1 MKKKCKIAIIV
12 SIVFII
18 LLSGIIIKNVCL
30 TKSKDLN
37 KNNLFT
43 SMEQYQ
49 ELVEEGYKI
58 KVKYDKEDKNNY
70 YFKSKDNMFEVNKK
84 TGDIIIYSEKIN
96 VVKPE

>member
-1 MKKKCKIAIIV
+1 MKKKCKIAVIV
-12 SIVFII
+12 LIVFII

-30 TKSKDLN
+30 TKSKEPD

-43 SMEQYQ
+43 SIEQYQ
-49 ELVEEGYKI
+49 ELVEEGYKV

>member
-12 SIVFII
+12 LIVCII

-30 TKSKDLN
+30 TKVKEPDKD
-37 KNNLFT
+37 NLFT
-43 SMEQYQ
+43 SIEQYQ